1 MNIAIIS
8 DIHDNLP
15 NLQKVLD
22 YCAKNSVEKLICCG
36 DLATLE
42 TLDFLNDN
50 FAGEI
55 FFAFGNMDAG
65 HIADYPF
72 KGAHYKHT
80 EIFPDFGHV
89 EIAQKKL
96 AFVHFP
102 EVARQL
108 CESGKYDFVFHGHT
122 HKPWT
127 QVLGKCTLL
136 NPGNVANQM
145 YAPTFAVW
153 NTSDNSFILVRIN
166 ELKS

>member
-22 YCAKNSVEKLICCG
+22 YCAENSVKKIICCG
-36 DLATLE
+36 DLATIE
-42 TLDFLNDN
+42 TLDFLNDH

-55 FFAFGNMDAG
+55 FWTFGNMDQRHA
-65 HIADYPF
+65 ADYPF
-72 KGAHYKHT
+72 ENNRYKHT
-80 EIFPDFGHV
+80 EIFPDFGQI
-89 EIAQKKL
+89 EIEKKKI
-96 AFVHFP
+96 AFVHYDN
-102 EVARQL
+102 VARQL
-108 CESGKYDFVFHGHT
+108 CASGKYDFVFHGHT

-127 QVLGKCTLL
+127 EVIGKCTLL
-136 NPGNVANQM
+136 NPGNVANEL
-145 YAPTFAVW
+145 YVPTFAMW